1 MDIIQFVRTLDS
13 DGLLSY
19 LTSREKLFRTYG
31 KSAPSLINRIRGKSL
46 SLIIDEIRRPSYD
59 FS

>member
-31 KSAPSLINRIRGKSL
+31 KSAPSLINRMRGKSL
-46 SLIIDEIRRPSYD
+46 SLIIDEIRRLQIPI
-59 FS
+59 